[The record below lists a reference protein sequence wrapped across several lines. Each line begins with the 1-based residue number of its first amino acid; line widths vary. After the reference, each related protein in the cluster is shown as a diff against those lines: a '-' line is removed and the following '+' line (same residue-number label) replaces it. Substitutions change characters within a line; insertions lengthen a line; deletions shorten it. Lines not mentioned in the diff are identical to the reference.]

1 MAQLFIASSLI
12 HSYMNIKKAYSR
24 FIQRFIALIVITFV
38 SLSVDAQEQS
48 NYVRIARIV
57 VKQDALEKFQSAL
70 KEGMETSV
78 AKEPGVLSLR
88 AMYDK
93 KQPTHITV
101 FEIYADLAAY
111 NLHIQTPHFKKYKD
125 TVADMVLS
133 LELIDVEPISFQ
145 DKAGK
150 KN

>member
-1 MAQLFIASSLI
+1 MS
-12 HSYMNIKKAYSR
+12 IKKGHSI
-24 FIQRFIALIVITFV
+24 FLQMLLVIILLTFV
-38 SLSVDAQEQS
+38 SPSINAQEQS

-57 VKQDALEKFQSAL
+57 VKQEALEKFQSAL

-78 AKEPGVLSLR
+78 AKEAGVISLR

-101 FEIYADLAAY
+101 FEIYADLVAY

-125 TVADMVLS
+125 TVADMVVS
-133 LELIDVEPISFQ
+133 LELVDVEPISFQ

>member
-1 MAQLFIASSLI
+1 
-12 HSYMNIKKAYSR
+12 MNMKKRYLR
-24 FIQRFIALIVITFV
+24 FIQMLVVVILITFV
-38 SLSVDAQEQS
+38 SPSVHAQEKS

-57 VKQDALEKFQSAL
+57 VKQDALEKFQLAL

-145 DKAGK
+145 DKVGK